1 MVGEC
6 AHSPSQDRH
15 HEDRP
20 REQQAKRSRW
30 RNQVRIFTMRVLCTL
45 SELDDGCRGM
55 VEKMM
60 VSWTTSTIPMTY
72 TAFPTSSITSK
83 RYYRT
88 LYTVFLELTRQRTQQ
103 LGKPTSDELKKHEV
117 CPLIDLCGGLE
128 FNFVNNHR
136 PLLNSRPLILNS
148 IFPTLRSHSGRQF
161 NCLQYEYII
170 PVSATSSIGTNDN
183 VSFLFD
189 LGTQCHLDFDHEE
202 RMSMRNG

>member
-1 MVGEC
+1 
-6 AHSPSQDRH
+6 
-15 HEDRP
+15 
-20 REQQAKRSRW
+20 
-30 RNQVRIFTMRVLCTL
+30 
-45 SELDDGCRGM
+45 M

-72 TAFPTSSITSK
+72 TAFPTSSIISK

-148 IFPTLRSHSGRQF
+148 ISPMLRSHSRRQ
-161 NCLQYEYII
+161 CLQYEYII

-189 LGTQCHLDFDHEE
+189 LETQSRLDFDHEE
-202 RMSMRNG
+202 RMSMWNG